1 MQQKQLEN
9 KGLIMLGNGTSSSDG
24 ALKYQE
30 KSLKQK
36 ATEYFITKECS
47 SLLWMYENHPD
58 SGGCRQHRF
67 GKGKMIGEQL
77 LAALINLGDGSN
89 RMEGCKEMNLIIV

>member
-30 KSLKQK
+30 EKFE
-36 ATEYFITKECS
+36 TESY
-47 SLLWMYENHPD
+47 
-58 SGGCRQHRF
+58 
-67 GKGKMIGEQL
+67 
-77 LAALINLGDGSN
+77 
-89 RMEGCKEMNLIIV
+89 